1 LECDPTMTV
10 VNDTANPPNGV
21 LITLTYPN
29 TPICGSQAGA
39 TLVLNETVVL
49 GVWIDTNVSSP
60 AYNSV
65 GVLRPNN
72 NTIYFAEA

>member
-1 LECDPTMTV
+1 
-10 VNDTANPPNGV
+10 

-29 TPICGSQAGA
+29 TPECGDQGGA

-49 GVWIDTNVSSP
+49 GVWIDTNTSSP

-65 GVLRPNN
+65 GILRPNN
-72 NTIYFAEA
+72 NTIYFAKAVNTLTNTSFFNLGAVECF